1 MKLTVEGMT
10 CEHCVGAVKRAV
22 ERLGA
27 EAEVNLAEGTV
38 VVNGTDDV
46 AAVRAAIVAA
56 GYTVTSTDT
65 IGEHAPA
72 TQAASASSCCGGA
85 RR

>member
-10 CEHCVGAVKRAV
+10 CGHCVGAINRAV

-27 EAEVNLAEGTV
+27 QAEVNLSDGTV

-46 AAVRAAIVAA
+46 AAVRAAIVAE
-56 GYTVTSTDT
+56 GYTVTDAVAV
-65 IGEHAPA
+65 GERAPA
-72 TQAASASSCCGGA
+72 AQAASGSRCCGGA